1 MTTYPSALAYIDT
14 FLNTEKSPNFS
25 QHARHY
31 NLKRITELLERLDNP
46 HKKQRFVHIGG
57 SKGKGSTATY
67 IASILTQAGYR
78 TGLFTSPH
86 FVSPRERCCIDDVPI
101 SQNDFAQCLIDIQP
115 AITSIL
121 KQQDR
126 WGRLSFFEL
135 YTALSIYYFAQ
146 QEIDWSVV
154 EVGLGGRL
162 DATNIIQPELSVIT
176 PISLEHQKVLGDTI
190 ADIAHQKAGIIKPR
204 TPLVLGP
211 QPKSADS
218 IFEKIAKHHQV
229 PIVRVPPDLKIKE
242 HDVHGQLFD
251 FGSYSNLS
259 ISVPGPYQPIN
270 AATAVTA
277 VQNLKLNQKLSP
289 LMIEKGLAKTKLMG
303 RFQVVSLENR
313 PQSLVNQVI
322 LDGAHTPDSIE
333 ALFQSITHLFN
344 KPKLIVIVSLMQDKQ
359 ITSIG
364 RYICQ
369 FADLVITTQPFNNQ
383 RVTAAQMLAENW
395 KTFGTEIVSV
405 PDVRKAFQ
413 ISIESNADLVCV
425 TGSIYLVGEILK
437 QLNIANIDINLEPE
451 N

>member
-1 MTTYPSALAYIDT
+1 MIPYSSALAYIDT

-25 QHARHY
+25 QHSRYY
-31 NLKRITELLERLDNP
+31 NLKRITALLERLDNP

-67 IASILTQAGYR
+67 IASILNQAGYR

-86 FVSPRERCCIDDVPI
+86 FVSPRERCCIDNTPI

-115 AITSIL
+115 AITYVL

-146 QEIDWSVV
+146 QEVDWSVI

-162 DATNIIQPELSVIT
+162 DATNIVQPELSVIT
-176 PISLEHQKVLGDTI
+176 PISLEHKKVLGHTI
-190 ADIAHQKAGIIKPR
+190 ADIADQKAGIIKSR
-204 TPLVLGP
+204 TPLILGP
-211 QPKSADS
+211 QPKSAES
-218 IFEKIAKHHQV
+218 IFEKTAKHHQA
-229 PIVRVPPDLKIKE
+229 PIIRVPLDLKIKE
-242 HDVHGQLFD
+242 HNLNGQLFD
-251 FGSYSNLS
+251 FDSYSNLS
-259 ISVPGPYQPIN
+259 ISLAGPYQPTN

-289 LMIEKGLAKTKLMG
+289 MAIGKGLAETKLMG

-313 PQSLVNQVI
+313 PQSLVDQVI

-333 ALFQSITHLFN
+333 ALFQNITRLFDN
-344 KPKLIVIVSLMQDKQ
+344 PKLIVVVSLMQDKQ

-364 RYICQ
+364 RYICR

-395 KTFGTEIVSV
+395 KAFGTEIMSV

-437 QLNIANIDINLEPE
+437 QLNISNIDINLKP
-451 N
+451 